1 MSRAVSLTIN
11 GQLFELDLDYP
22 KTITIKENDEIKIE
36 ITITPQDDKP
46 EIFIEDYQ
54 PDLELYGENN
64 LTYRTQCNRFFSE
77 SFGYSVLRIQFRD
90 QDDAVNFP
98 FDILARKTSAD
109 QAQKMIEY
117 LSTHS
122 EELIKCCFGR
132 TSASVGAVLG
142 DKTDPEM
149 LISQAELFINTL
161 KSSRQELLNVLKQRL
176 VPVRLPFWEVD
187 KYSSE
192 IDPSDIL
199 NNLDALSPCTGIGD
213 VFIQGRYFDV
223 GSIDV
228 SSLQPT
234 ADVLENR
241 ILLGGLYSIRLKI
254 SKLIDKLKNPI
265 IDLERSDDYESFNN
279 WMMRLTAGSMTH
291 RCNSVLQ
298 ITTELIKLF
307 EHRLKIKYVGEIA
320 PVLTPY
326 SRSTRIY
333 RSLFTQLVSWYAL
346 GQPSLGGLNF
356 LMKLKSLS
364 KIYELFVFFHLLD
377 YLQQEGWN
385 IIRAKPH
392 QFMGEYLP
400 SVVFLEK
407 SGGNLTVEYERQINP
422 FNKETQHRDLIDVY
436 HKKNWSYAYYNPD
449 FVLKL
454 EVDRETR
461 YLILD
466 AKYSTSNTV
475 RDNHIPRLFEK
486 YYLGIAVYDRDLNLA
501 VSNQIMGVIAI
512 YSLDMRSNT
521 YISYWSNQGIYSRL
535 PRIPMVGGIGLM
547 TENSDEFKN
556 AMKTVLS
563 LMEKGVSLTQTI

>member
-11 GQLFELDLDYP
+11 GQLFVLDLNYP
-22 KTITIKENDEIKIE
+22 KVITIKENDEIQIE
-36 ITITPQDDKP
+36 ITILPKDDKP
-46 EIFIEDYQ
+46 DVFIEDYQ
-54 PDLELYGENN
+54 PDLELYGDNN
-64 LTYRTQCNRFFSE
+64 LIYRTLCNRFFSE
-77 SFGYSVLRIQFRD
+77 SFGYSILRIQFKD
-90 QDDAVNFP
+90 QDDALSFP

-117 LSTHS
+117 LSSHS

-132 TSASVGAVLG
+132 TSAAVGGVFG
-142 DKTDPEM
+142 DITDPEI
-149 LISQAELFINTL
+149 LISQAEFFIDSL
-161 KSSRQELLNVLKQRL
+161 KSSRQELLNTLKMRL
-176 VPVRLPFWEVD
+176 IPVRLPFWEAD

-199 NNLDALSPCTGIGD
+199 SNLDALSPSTGIGD

-241 ILLGGLYSIRLKI
+241 ILLGGLYSIRSKI
-254 SKLIDKLKNPI
+254 SKLIDELKKPK
-265 IDLERSDDYESFNN
+265 IDLEFRDDYESFQH
-279 WMMRLTAGSMTH
+279 WMMRLTAGSKLH
-291 RCNSVLQ
+291 RCDEILQ
-298 ITTELIKLF
+298 VINELIKLF
-307 EHRLKIKYVGEIA
+307 EHRLKVKYIGEIS

-333 RSLFTQLVSWYAL
+333 RTLFTQLSYWYEL

-356 LMKLKSLS
+356 LIKLKSLS

-377 YLQQEGWN
+377 HLQQEGWD
-385 IIRAKPH
+385 IIKAKPH
-392 QFMGEYLP
+392 QFLGEYMP
-400 SVVFLEK
+400 SAVFLEK
-407 SGGNLTVEYERQINP
+407 KGAYLTVEYEPKIKP
-422 FNKETQHRDLIDVY
+422 CNKEETQHQDLIDVY
-436 HKKNWSYAYYNPD
+436 HKKNWSYSYYTPD
-449 FVLKL
+449 FVLKQ
-454 EVDRETR
+454 ESNKKTS

-466 AKYSTSNTV
+466 AKYSTSYTV

-486 YYLGIAVYDRDLNLA
+486 YYLGMAVYDRDHNLA
-501 VSNQIMGVIAI
+501 ISNQIMGVIAI

-521 YISYWSNQGIYSRL
+521 YMSYWRNQGIYSRL

-547 TENSDEFKN
+547 TENSNEFKR
-556 AMKTVLS
+556 AMQTIFS
-563 LMEKGVSLTQTI
+563 LIEKGSLAI